1 MKQLKLKMTL
11 TVRFLAITLLSIA
24 FVAIIT
30 LTLFHRVIDEVA
42 ANLGSQLLSNRV
54 LYDRVTSLEPLLR
67 EITLA
72 QKMVDSPLIRS
83 WIKDEHNSEK
93 QKSALKELDSFRTF
107 FRDESY
113 FLVIDTSGNYYY
125 NNSENSYQGNELRY
139 TLSPDVEKDGWYY
152 VTKNSGPDCKINV
165 DTDLELRETKVWINC
180 PIKDKDS
187 ARIIGVAGT
196 GIELSEFVNTIVDR
210 DIPGFRSI
218 FIDTEGAIQAHKD
231 INKIDF
237 HTLTKSDDEK
247 KTVFNLLAEPNEQ
260 QLRTIMAR
268 LIKNPTQ
275 AETIVA
281 NIDGHNE
288 LLGISYVKELHW
300 YNITFLDVNQIFA
313 RKWFNPFALLLIVV
327 IISLILI
334 NIAIFIHYIIKRIK
348 RLDDSFQ
355 QVQEGNYSVRLEDNS
370 GDEIANLS
378 NHFNA
383 MAATVQTHATNL
395 EAAKEGAEAAN
406 LAKSEF
412 LANMSHEIRTPMHAI
427 LSFSKMGIKKSQL
440 PKEEKLGQFFKNIHE
455 SGERLL
461 VLLDDLLDLS
471 KLESSYSIF
480 KLEYNDLVDITRV
493 GLKEFSKLAQSK
505 SLELKIDIPDER
517 MDGKFDH
524 NKILQ
529 VIRNLLSNAIKF
541 TPEGKQIKISFAPA
555 YLLQRDSSKCDAISM
570 TIKDEGIGIPEGEL
584 EDIFDKFIQSS
595 KTRTGSGG
603 TGLGLA
609 ICKEIIE
616 GHKGTITASNNPGGG
631 TQLTF
636 IIPR

>member
-493 GLKEFSKLAQSK
+493 GLKEFSELAQSK

>member
-11 TVRFLAITLLSIA
+11 TIRFLAITLLSIA
-24 FVAIIT
+24 FVAIVT

-42 ANLGSQLLSNRV
+42 ANLGSQLLNNRV

-72 QKMVDSPLIRS
+72 QKMVDSPLIHS

-152 VTKNSGPDCKINV
+152 ATKNSGPDCKINV

-187 ARIIGVAGT
+187 VRIIGVAGT

-218 FIDTEGAIQAHKD
+218 FIDSDGAIQAHKD
-231 INKIDF
+231 IDKIDF
-237 HTLTKSDDEK
+237 RTLTKNDDEK
-247 KTVFNLLAEPNEQ
+247 KTIFNLLTEPSEQ

-288 LLGISYVKELHW
+288 LLGIAYVKELNW

-327 IISLILI
+327 VISLILI
-334 NIAIFIHYIIKRIK
+334 NVAIFIHYIIKRIK

-355 QVQEGNYSVRLEDNS
+355 QVQEGDYSVRLEDNS
-370 GDEIANLS
+370 VDEIANLS
-378 NHFNA
+378 HHFNA
-383 MAATVQTHATNL
+383 MAATVQKHATNL
-395 EAAKEGAEAAN
+395 EIAKENAETAN

-412 LANMSHEIRTPMHAI
+412 IANMSHEIRTPMHAI
-427 LSFSKMGIKKSQL
+427 LSFSKMGINKSQL
-440 PKEEKLGQFFKNIHE
+440 PEAEKLGQFFYHINE

-461 VLLDDLLDLS
+461 FLLNDLLDLS
-471 KLESSYSIF
+471 RLESGHSTFEMQDNNLFDVSQIG
-480 KLEYNDLVDITRV
+480 V
-493 GLKEFSKLAQSK
+493 KEFSELAQSK
-505 SLELKIDIPDER
+505 SIQLKIDTPNDRIDS
-517 MDGKFDH
+517 KFDH
-524 NKILQ
+524 NKILH

-541 TPEGKQIKISFAPA
+541 TPEGKQIKISFGTN
-555 YLLQRDSSKCDAISM
+555 YLNQQDGSKCAAISM
-570 TIKDEGIGIPEGEL
+570 TIRDEGIGIPEDEL
-584 EDIFDKFIQSS
+584 EEIFDRFIQSS

-616 GHKGTITASNNPGGG
+616 GHKGIITAANNPDGGA
-631 TQLTF
+631 QLTF
-636 IIPR
+636 VIPR

>member
-247 KTVFNLLAEPNEQ
+247 KTIFNLLAEPTEQ
-260 QLRTIMAR
+260 QLRTIMAS

>member
-247 KTVFNLLAEPNEQ
+247 KTIFNLLAEPTEQ
-260 QLRTIMAR
+260 QLRTIMAS

-631 TQLTF
+631 TQFTF